1 MFGYVMICEPEV
13 KRKDYR
19 TYRSYYCGLCRTLK
33 EKYGV
38 FGQMTLSYDMTFLV
52 LLLHSLY
59 EVPTV
64 CNCHR
69 CKTHPVRKQVMRKNE
84 ITEYAA
90 DMNLILS
97 YYHLLDDWRDERK
110 PGSLAGLHVLGR
122 KVKKAARQY
131 PGKCRVIQKE
141 LRFLRKQEQAGSMHI
156 DEVSGCFGR
165 LMAELFVYKKD
176 RWEQDLRRLGFFL
189 GKFIYLMD
197 AYEDLEKDKKEGNY
211 NPLLT
216 LSRRQDYEEQCRRM
230 LCMMAAECSEAFEK
244 LPCLE
249 NVEILRNILYAGVWN
264 HYNKL
269 QEERKRSQSK

>member
-1 MFGYVMICEPEV
+1 
-13 KRKDYR
+13 
-19 TYRSYYCGLCRTLK
+19 
-33 EKYGV
+33 
-38 FGQMTLSYDMTFLV
+38 
-52 LLLHSLY
+52 
-59 EVPTV
+59 
-64 CNCHR
+64 
-69 CKTHPVRKQVMRKNE
+69 
-84 ITEYAA
+84 
-90 DMNLILS
+90 
-97 YYHLLDDWRDERK
+97 
-110 PGSLAGLHVLGR
+110 
-122 KVKKAARQY
+122 
-131 PGKCRVIQKE
+131 
-141 LRFLRKQEQAGSMHI
+141 MHI

-230 LCMMAAECSEAFEK
+230 LCMMAAECSGAFEK

-264 HYNKL
+264 RYNKL

>member
-84 ITEYAA
+84 IT
-90 DMNLILS
+90 
-97 YYHLLDDWRDERK
+97 
-110 PGSLAGLHVLGR
+110 
-122 KVKKAARQY
+122 Y
-131 PGKCRVIQKE
+131 P
-141 LRFLRKQEQAGSMHI
+141 
-156 DEVSGCFGR
+156 
-165 LMAELFVYKKD
+165 
-176 RWEQDLRRLGFFL
+176 
-189 GKFIYLMD
+189 
-197 AYEDLEKDKKEGNY
+197 N
-211 NPLLT
+211 
-216 LSRRQDYEEQCRRM
+216 
-230 LCMMAAECSEAFEK
+230 
-244 LPCLE
+244 
-249 NVEILRNILYAGVWN
+249 ILR
-264 HYNKL
+264 
-269 QEERKRSQSK
+269 SQNMRRT